1 MYAMECGTIMLSY
14 PVVSAAQYI
23 YYIDLLNAEITCK
36 GCSLRLFQDR
46 FVIIASHSSLSYSL
60 IVKCVSSY
68 RARLIEDKSNVAVR
82 NV

>member
-23 YYIDLLNAEITCK
+23 LLYRLINAEITCK
-36 GCSLRLFQDR
+36 GCRLKLLQDR
-46 FVIIASHSSLSYSL
+46 FVITASDFSLTYSL